1 MKQSLCGGKCNV
13 SEARISLQDRQAI
26 TDTLARYVW
35 CMDTRN
41 IEGVVAVFT
50 PDGVVR
56 DRTGKVWDATTGGV
70 RAFAT
75 HFLTAPDR
83 PVSQHWMQHMAV
95 ENVAANTYRVTSY
108 WALLA
113 LDAATGDKTF
123 RSFGSYRDT
132 CIKVDGVWLIKEKL
146 IDSWRSEA
154 PR

>member
-1 MKQSLCGGKCNV
+1 M
-13 SEARISLQDRQAI
+13 SEVRISLEDRQAI
-26 TDTLARYVW
+26 SDTLARYVW

-41 IEGVVAVFT
+41 IEGVVAIFT

-56 DRTGKVWDATTGGV
+56 DVTGKVWDATTGGV

-75 HFLTAPDR
+75 HFLTMPDR
-83 PVSQHWMQHMAV
+83 PVSQHWMQQMV
-95 ENVAANTYRVTSY
+95 VKDVGTSGYRVTSY

-113 LDAATGDKTF
+113 LDAATGDKAF

-132 CIKVDGVWLIKEKL
+132 CVKANGVWLIKEKL
-146 IDSWRSEA
+146 IDPWRSEE

>member
-1 MKQSLCGGKCNV
+1 M
-13 SEARISLQDRQAI
+13 SEATISPEDRQAI

-41 IEGVVAVFT
+41 IAGVVAVFT
-50 PDGVVR
+50 PDGVITDV
-56 DRTGKVWDATTGGV
+56 TGKVWNEAAGGV

-75 HFLTAPDR
+75 HFLTLPDR
-83 PVSQHWMQHMAV
+83 PVSQHWIQHIMV
-95 ENVAANTYRVTSY
+95 EDVGASGYRVTSY

-113 LDAATGDKTF
+113 LDGATSDKTF

-132 CIKVDGVWLIKEKL
+132 CVHINGVWLIKEKR
-146 IDSWRSEA
+146 IDPWKSEA

>member
-1 MKQSLCGGKCNV
+1 V
-13 SEARISLQDRQAI
+13 SETRISLEDRQAI

-50 PDGVVR
+50 QDGVIR
-56 DRTGKVWDATTGGV
+56 DRTGKVWDATNGGV

-75 HFLTAPDR
+75 HFLTMPDR
-83 PVSQHWMQHMAV
+83 PVSQHWMQQMAV
-95 ENVAANTYRVTSY
+95 ESVAASTYRVTSY

-132 CIKVDGVWLIKEKL
+132 CVKVDGVWLIKEKL
-146 IDSWRSEA
+146 IDPWKSEE

>member
-1 MKQSLCGGKCNV
+1 MSKVNLSSDERL
-13 SEARISLQDRQAI
+13 AI
-26 TDTLARYVW
+26 MDTLSRYVW

-50 PDGVVR
+50 QDGVIR
-56 DRTGKVWDATTGGV
+56 DISGKMWDETAGGV

-75 HFLTAPDR
+75 HFLTRPGR
-83 PVSQHWMQHMAV
+83 PVSQHWMQPMLV
-95 ENVAANTYRVTSY
+95 EGVGASTYRVTSY

-113 LDAATGDKTF
+113 LDADTGDKGF

-132 CIKVDGVWLIKEKL
+132 CVNLNGVWLIKEKH
-146 IDSWRSEA
+146 IDPWKSEE

>member
-1 MKQSLCGGKCNV
+1 M
-13 SEARISLQDRQAI
+13 SEANISLEDRQAI

-41 IEGVVAVFT
+41 IAGVVAVFT
-50 PDGVVR
+50 PDGVIKDV
-56 DRTGKVWDATTGGV
+56 TGKVWDATAGGV

-75 HFLTAPDR
+75 HFLTRPDR
-83 PVSQHWMQHMAV
+83 PVSQHWLQHMMV
-95 ENVAANTYRVTSY
+95 EGAGASGYRVTSY

-113 LDAATGDKTF
+113 LDAATGDKTW

-132 CIKVDGVWLIKEKL
+132 CVNSNGVWLITEKR
-146 IDSWRSEA
+146 IDPWHSEE

>member
-1 MKQSLCGGKCNV
+1 M
-13 SEARISLQDRQAI
+13 SEASISLQDRQAI

-50 PDGVVR
+50 QDGVVR
-56 DRTGKVWDATTGGV
+56 DVTGKVWDKSTGGV

-75 HFLTAPDR
+75 HFLTLPER
-83 PVSQHWMQHMAV
+83 PVSQHWMQHMLV
-95 ENVAANTYRVTSY
+95 EDVGASAYRVTSY

-113 LDAATGDKTF
+113 LDAETGDKTF

-132 CIKVDGVWLIKEKL
+132 SVNVNGVWLIKEKR
-146 IDSWRSEA
+146 IDAWKSEES
-154 PR
+154 R

>member
-1 MKQSLCGGKCNV
+1 M
-13 SEARISLQDRQAI
+13 SEAHISLQDRQAI

-50 PDGVVR
+50 EDGVIKDV
-56 DRTGKVWDATTGGV
+56 TGKLWDATTGGV

-75 HFLTAPDR
+75 HFLTMPDR
-83 PVSQHWMQHMAV
+83 PVSQHWMQPMAV
-95 ENVAANTYRVTSY
+95 EGIGTSAYRVTSY

-113 LDAATGDKTF
+113 LDASTGDKTF
-123 RSFGSYRDT
+123 RSFGSYRDV
-132 CIKVDGVWLIKEKL
+132 CVKIKGVWLIQEKC
-146 IDSWRSEA
+146 IDPWKSEE